1 MWKCRWH
8 SRIDFD
14 PFGRQL
20 YRYTFDARCK
30 EDTGLSLKDGSH
42 SVFLS
47 TKGRNADEVPKEL
60 KKFLEFVGADIRE
73 SEEDFEDSFVAQLQ
87 ESIRRIKDDREIGE
101 RYMIFEE
108 MLREER
114 SEGKAEGKADA
125 ILELLSDLGGISEEL
140 RRRII
145 GEKNQQ
151 MLNQMLRAA
160 ASADSMDMFTEKIN
174 YIFKKI

>member
-1 MWKCRWH
+1 MIFIC
-8 SRIDFD
+8 DFD

-73 SEEDFEDSFVAQLQ
+73 SGEDFEDSFVAQLQ

-114 SEGKAEGKADA
+114 SEGKAEGRAEGKADA
-125 ILELLSDLGGISEEL
+125 ILELLSDFGGISEEL
-140 RRRII
+140 RHRII
-145 GEKNQQ
+145 REKNQQ
-151 MLNQMLRAA
+151 TLNQILRAA